1 MTLGH
6 QIRSFLDGGSGV
18 IILVSKNLLKDRIAN
33 NFKELMLIFKELV
46 VAVLRILT
54 GFYSQF

>member
-1 MTLGH
+1 M
-6 QIRSFLDGGSGV
+6 DGGGGV

-33 NFKELMLIFKELV
+33 NFKELMLMLKELM

-54 GFYSQF
+54 GIYSQF